1 MRINLDLDLLAT
13 VKYDPLGPLKM
24 DGLVHSRLCKC
35 LLLLCWNVSLLC
47 LLHQHC
53 QELCSGM
60 ATAAAYCS
68 GHCLLL
74 NKLSVT
80 FGWASTSG
88 ALAMLP
94 GQKTSCRPAFPS
106 QCCRQQDDVPVDS
119 WTVCALSSTATTTT
133 RPWHHPLAGQW
144 SCQCMNSAAHSNP
157 LACIVVYCCVVGALQ
172 RHS

>member
-1 MRINLDLDLLAT
+1 MFITAVLECTTAVPTASTLSRVVQWNGNSCGILLRSLLAAKQAGGHIWLDL
-13 VKYDPLGPLKM
+13 
-24 DGLVHSRLCKC
+24 HR
-35 LLLLCWNVSLLC
+35 
-47 LLHQHC
+47 
-53 QELCSGM
+53 
-60 ATAAAYCS
+60 
-68 GHCLLL
+68 
-74 NKLSVT
+74 
-80 FGWASTSG
+80 G

-119 WTVCALSSTATTTT
+119 WAVCAPSSMATTTT

-172 RHS
+172 RHSWSTPRSI